1 MRSHDVIDRLK
12 NAEPALRATGVA
24 ALYLFGSHA
33 RDEARAD
40 PDVDVFVD
48 PQTDETFG
56 FLAFMKAYATI
67 VDAVGPNVE
76 VGYST
81 REGLSRYIRKVSNEK
96 PRGYFDG
103 GEQEPSS
110 SVTPHS
116 RRDRRMVSALQNV
129 TLADY
134 QESYAL
140 RRAAERAVQIV
151 SEAAK
156 SLPPEMLARHSEAPW
171 NAIIGIGNILRHEYQ
186 RIDDR
191 RLWEI
196 VTVHLPEL
204 RPVIM
209 AMIDELK
216 D

>member
-1 MRSHDVIDRLK
+1 MAASKSPQLRL
-12 NAEPALRATGVA
+12 
-24 ALYLFGSHA
+24 FHI
-33 RDEARAD
+33 RDE
-40 PDVDVFVD
+40 
-48 PQTDETFG
+48 
-56 FLAFMKAYATI
+56 I
-67 VDAVGPNVE
+67 
-76 VGYST
+76 
-81 REGLSRYIRKVSNEK
+81 
-96 PRGYFDG
+96 DG
-103 GEQEPSS
+103 
-110 SVTPHS
+110 
-116 RRDRRMVSALQNV
+116 MASALQNV
-129 TLADY
+129 TFADY
-134 QESYAL
+134 QESYTL

-156 SLPPEMLARHSEAPW
+156 FLPPEMLARHSEAPW

-216 D
+216 G

>member
-1 MRSHDVIDRLK
+1 MAASKSPQLRL
-12 NAEPALRATGVA
+12 L
-24 ALYLFGSHA
+24 HI
-33 RDEARAD
+33 RDE
-40 PDVDVFVD
+40 
-48 PQTDETFG
+48 
-56 FLAFMKAYATI
+56 I
-67 VDAVGPNVE
+67 
-76 VGYST
+76 
-81 REGLSRYIRKVSNEK
+81 
-96 PRGYFDG
+96 DG
-103 GEQEPSS
+103 
-110 SVTPHS
+110 
-116 RRDRRMVSALQNV
+116 MVSALQNV
-129 TLADY
+129 TFADY
-134 QESYAL
+134 QESYTL

-156 SLPPEMLARHSEAPW
+156 SLPPQMLASHSEAPW